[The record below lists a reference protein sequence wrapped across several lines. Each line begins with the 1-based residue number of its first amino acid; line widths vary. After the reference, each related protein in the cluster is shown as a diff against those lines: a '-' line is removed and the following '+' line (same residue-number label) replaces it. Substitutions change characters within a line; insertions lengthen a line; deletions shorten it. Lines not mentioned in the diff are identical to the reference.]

1 MVKSSENEGKAMGR
15 GEFANM
21 PQSVTMKAYPKANQ
35 YGPDVED
42 DTMTRIDSENSRAHT
57 KARSN
62 KSNQH

>member
-21 PQSVTMKAYPKANQ
+21 PQSVTMKAYPKASE

-42 DTMTRIDSENSRAHT
+42 DTMTRIDAENSRAHT